1 MRPHVDHMNCLLL
14 KAAIAMILAVAS
26 AHTAS
31 AQKNT
36 LGTSWSLSGIGV
48 TYERNTSD
56 NTFAHVAVQA
66 EMGEMF
72 RGTTPY
78 SGVSAAFTWNHVFA
92 QIESVNGTPVRF
104 FAGPG
109 IAAGAGK
116 DFNGPR
122 GLFFGLKGC
131 LGVQCIYKKG
141 VNISVSIAPLLG
153 IQLTRIDENFVTRAY
168 RNGLLETFVPKIGI
182 SYRF

>member
-1 MRPHVDHMNCLLL
+1 MNCLMM
-14 KAAIAMILAVAS
+14 KAAIATILAVAS
-26 AHTAS
+26 IHTAS

-78 SGVSAAFTWNHVFA
+78 SGLSAAFTWNHIFA

-109 IAAGAGK
+109 IAAGASK

-122 GLFFGLKGC
+122 GLFIGLKGC
-131 LGVQCIYKKG
+131 LGVQCIYKRG
-141 VNISVSIAPLLG
+141 VNISVAVAPIMG